1 MKLKQIIMLFFL
13 LIAAVSPGVTT
24 TINAFNAGELSP
36 LLEGRTD
43 IAKYYSGC
51 RTLENFLVL
60 SYGGVTKR
68 PGTEYIASAK
78 AADEAVRLISFEFS
92 ILQAYML
99 EFGDEYIRFYRNG
112 GQILDGGLPYEI
124 ASPYDT
130 DAGTDLFDI
139 QFVQSADTMYL
150 VHPDYPVMELT
161 RTDHTAW
168 TLTATTFQRG
178 PFLAENETA
187 VTLTPSAAT
196 GDITLTSSSATFN
209 ANHVGSLWQV
219 THTAVAV
226 NESGA
231 FSNNGSAQNSASV
244 TVQLGRKFDFT
255 THGTWAGDL
264 SLQKSFDSGVTWKD
278 VIPVHYESDG
288 NIQFSETEGA
298 NDAIYRVHAEAGA
311 AGIDSGTVTFNL
323 TARSFD
329 VNGVVTITAI
339 TDPNNVSGTVTNTLG
354 GTTAT
359 AFWNEG
365 AWSADEGYPNTVCF
379 FEERLCFG
387 GTANSP
393 QTIWLSRTDDWP
405 NFLAGTFAT
414 SALQYSLSANQVNA
428 IRWLAPQNAILI
440 GTSGGEWR
448 FGASNNDPLN
458 FDNRQ
463 AHRQSTYGSA
473 FIQSVMVN
481 NVVLYAQ
488 RQAKKV
494 RELAFSFELDNWVS
508 PDMTVLSEHI
518 TGDGIVQFAFQ
529 KTPDPILWSVIEDGD
544 LAALTYNREQEV
556 VAWHLHTTAGDYES
570 IAVIPGDG
578 EDEIWVSVER
588 TIDSSTVRYIE
599 QFQPRDFGD
608 AEDAFFVDS
617 GLSFDGGAS
626 IAVTGV
632 TKALPAVVTTGGHSF
647 TDGQQVKF
655 SSVGGM
661 DELNGQV
668 FTVSNED
675 ATTFELRDRTD
686 AVNIDSTG
694 FTAYTTGGDVEHVEN
709 NFTTLTH
716 LEGEEVQV
724 QVDGGFYGTETV
736 ASSTIT
742 LDNFYNMVHAGIG
755 YNSRL
760 LPQRLNVPGANLQ
773 GLIKRV
779 VELTIRFHDT
789 QACKVGDSWT
799 DYEAI
804 DFRRASDPAG
814 AAVPLRGVEDKEHEF
829 DGDYD
834 TGGDIY
840 IQSDSPLPITV
851 LSIYPK
857 FESEGFARLDK
868 IRPVDLIPVSLAS
881 MWFIGFMVRRRNRKK
896 FEGVE

>member
-1 MKLKQIIMLFFL
+1 MRKTAVILLFLVVVSAF
-13 LIAAVSPGVTT
+13 AAGVTT
-24 TINAFNAGELSP
+24 NINAFNAGELSP

-68 PGTEYIASAK
+68 PGSEYIASAK
-78 AADEAVRLISFEFS
+78 AADEPVRLIPFEFS
-92 ILQAYML
+92 ITQAYVL
-99 EFGDEYIRFYRNG
+99 ELGDEYMRFYRNG
-112 GQILDGGLPYEI
+112 GQILDSGSPYEI
-124 ASPYDT
+124 VTPYDT

-150 VHPDYPVMELT
+150 VHPDYAVRELT

-168 TLTATTFQRG
+168 TLTETTFQRG
-178 PFLAENETA
+178 PFLAENDTA
-187 VTLTPSAAT
+187 VTITPSATT
-196 GDITLTSSSATFN
+196 GSITLTASSATFN
-209 ANHVGSLWQV
+209 ANHVGALWQV
-219 THTAVAV
+219 THTAEAV
-226 NESGA
+226 NESGS
-231 FSNNGSAQNSASV
+231 FSNNVAEQNSASV
-244 TVQLGRKFDFT
+244 TVQLGRIWDFT
-255 THGTWAGDL
+255 THGTWAGDV

-278 VIPVHYESDG
+278 VVPVHYESDG
-288 NIQFSETEGA
+288 NVQDSDPETA

-311 AGIDSGTVTFNL
+311 AGIDSGTCTFNL

-329 VNGVVTITAI
+329 VAGVVDITAF
-339 TDPNNVSGTVTNTLG
+339 TSTTLVTGTVTNTLG

-393 QTIWLSRTDDWP
+393 QAIWLSRSDDWP
-405 NFLAGTFAT
+405 NFLAGTLAT
-414 SALQYSLSANQVNA
+414 SALSYTLSANQVNA

-448 FGASNNDPLN
+448 FGASRDEPLD
-458 FDNRQ
+458 FDNRV

-473 FIQSVMVN
+473 YIQAVMVN

-529 KTPDPILWSVIEDGD
+529 KTPDPILWCVIEDGD

-556 VAWHLHTTAGDYES
+556 VAWHLHTTDGDYES
-570 IAVIPGDG
+570 VAVIPGDG
-578 EDEIWVSVER
+578 EDEVWVSVER
-588 TIDSSTVRYIE
+588 TINSSTVRYVE
-599 QFQPRDFGD
+599 QFQARDFGD
-608 AEDAFFVDS
+608 DQADAFYVDS
-617 GLSFDGGAS
+617 GLTFDGGA
-626 IAVTGV
+626 AVTITGISS
-632 TKALPAVVTTGGHSF
+632 ADPAVVTTGGHSF
-647 TDGQQVKF
+647 TDGQQVKI
-655 SSVGGM
+655 SAVAGM
-661 DELNGQV
+661 VEVNNVV

-675 ATTFELRDRTD
+675 PNTFELRDRTD
-686 AVNIDSTG
+686 ITDIDSTG
-694 FTAYTTGGDVEHVEN
+694 FTAYTSGGAVLQVEN
-709 NFTTLTH
+709 RFTTISH

-736 ASSTIT
+736 TSSTII
-742 LDNFYNMVHAGIG
+742 LDQFYNTVHAGLDF
-755 YNSRL
+755 NSRL
-760 LPQRLNVPGANLQ
+760 LPQRLNVPGTNLQ
-773 GLIKRV
+773 GLTKRV
-779 VELTIRFHDT
+779 HDLTIRFHDT
-789 QACKVGDSWT
+789 IACKVGDSWD

-804 DFRRASDPAG
+804 EFRRASDPLE
-814 AAVPLRGVEDKEHEF
+814 AATPLRGVEDKEHEF
-829 DGDYD
+829 DADYETD
-834 TGGDIY
+834 GNIF
-840 IQSDSPLPITV
+840 IQSDTPVPITV
-851 LSIYPK
+851 LAIFPE
-857 FESEGFARLDK
+857 FEVIE
-868 IRPVDLIPVSLAS
+868 
-881 MWFIGFMVRRRNRKK
+881 
-896 FEGVE
+896 

>member
-1 MKLKQIIMLFFL
+1 MKRKGIILLFL
-13 LIAAVSPGVTT
+13 CVLCATAAAVTT

-68 PGTEYIASAK
+68 PGSEYIASAK
-78 AADEAVRLISFEFS
+78 AADEAVRLIPFEFS
-92 ILQAYML
+92 IAQAYIL
-99 EFGDEYIRFYRNG
+99 ELGDEYIRFYRNG
-112 GQILDGGLPYEI
+112 GQILDSGSPYEI
-124 ASPYDT
+124 SSPYDT

-150 VHPDYPVMELT
+150 VHPDYAVRQLT

-168 TLTATTFQRG
+168 TLTATTFKRG

-187 VTLTPSAAT
+187 VTITPSATT
-196 GDITLTSSSATFN
+196 GSITLTASSATFN
-209 ANHVGSLWQV
+209 ANHVGALWQV
-219 THTAVAV
+219 THTAAAV
-226 NESGA
+226 NESGS
-231 FSNNGSAQNSASV
+231 FSNDGSAQNSSNV

-288 NIQFSETEGA
+288 NIQFSDTETA

-329 VNGVVTITAI
+329 VNGVVTITAF
-339 TDPNNVSGTVTNTLG
+339 TNTSLVTGTVTNTLG

-387 GTANSP
+387 GTTNSP

-405 NFLAGTFAT
+405 NFLAGTLDT

-458 FDNRQ
+458 FENRQ

-529 KTPDPILWSVIEDGD
+529 KTPDPILWCVTVDGE

-556 VAWHLHTTAGDYES
+556 VAWHLHTTEGDYES
-570 IAVIPGDG
+570 VAVIPGDG
-578 EDEIWVSVER
+578 EDEVWVSVER
-588 TIDSSTVRYIE
+588 TIDSATVRYVE

-608 AEDAFFVDS
+608 DVEDAFFVDS
-617 GLSFDGGAS
+617 GLSFDGGAA
-626 IAVTGV
+626 ITVTDI
-632 TKALPAVVTTGGHSF
+632 TKASPAVVTTGGHSF
-647 TDGQQVKF
+647 TDGEQVKF

-661 DELNGQV
+661 TEVNGRV
-668 FTVSNED
+668 YTVSDED
-675 ATTFELRDRTD
+675 ATTFKLRDSTD
-686 AVNIDSTG
+686 AVDIDSTG
-694 FTAYTTGGDVEHVEN
+694 FTAYTTGGSVLQVEN

-724 QVDGGFYGTETV
+724 QVDGGFLGTETV
-736 ASSTIT
+736 SSATIT
-742 LDNFYNMVHAGIG
+742 LDNFYNTVHAGLA

-760 LPQRLNVPGANLQ
+760 LPQRLNVPGTNLQ
-773 GLIKRV
+773 GLTKRV

-789 QACKVGDSWT
+789 QACKVGDSW
-799 DYEAI
+799 DDFEPI
-804 DFRRASDPAG
+804 VFRRTDDPAG
-814 AAVPLRGVEDKEHEF
+814 AAVPLRGVEDKRHEF
-829 DGDYD
+829 DADYETD
-834 TGGDIY
+834 GNIY

-851 LSIYPK
+851 LAIFPE
-857 FESEGFARLDK
+857 FEGEGFALLDTLRNNRATAP
-868 IRPVDLIPVSLAS
+868 ISFASIAGICFLVSK
-881 MWFIGFMVRRRNRKK
+881 RKRK
-896 FEGVE
+896 S

>member
-1 MKLKQIIMLFFL
+1 MKLKVLVMLS
-13 LIAAVSPGVTT
+13 LISVVAPAPAVTT

-60 SYGGVTKR
+60 SYGGVTRR
-68 PGTEYIASAK
+68 PGSEFIASAK
-78 AADEAVRLISFEFS
+78 AADEAVRLIPFEFS
-92 ILQAYML
+92 ITQAYIL
-99 EFGDEYIRFYRNG
+99 EFGDEYMRVYRNG
-112 GQILDGGLPYEI
+112 GQILDGGSPFEI
-124 ASPYDT
+124 ATPYDT

-150 VHPDYPVMELT
+150 VHPDHAVRQLT

-178 PFLAENETA
+178 PFLGENETA

-196 GDITLTSSSATFN
+196 GSITLTASDETFN
-209 ANHVGSLWQV
+209 ADHVGALWQV
-219 THTAVAV
+219 THTAAAV
-226 NESGA
+226 NESGS
-231 FSNNGSAQNSASV
+231 FSNNGSEQNSASV

-288 NIQFSETEGA
+288 NIQFSEEETA

-329 VNGVVTITAI
+329 VNGVVTITGL
-339 TDPNNVSGTVTNTLG
+339 TDPNIVTGTVTNTLG

-379 FEERLCFG
+379 FEERLCFA
-387 GTANSP
+387 GTTNSP
-393 QTIWLSRTDDWP
+393 QTVWLSRSDDWP
-405 NFLAGTFAT
+405 NFLAGTLDT
-414 SALQYSLSANQVNA
+414 SALQYTLSANQVNA
-428 IRWLAPQNAILI
+428 IRWMAPQNAILI

-448 FGASNNDPLN
+448 LGASRDEPLTWE
-458 FDNRQ
+458 NRV

-473 FIQSVMVN
+473 YIQSVMVN

-529 KTPDPILWSVIEDGD
+529 KTPDPILWCVTAGGD

-556 VAWHLHTTAGDYES
+556 VAWHEHTTEGDYES
-570 IAVIPGDG
+570 VAVIPGDG
-578 EDEIWVSVER
+578 EDEVWVSVER
-588 TIDSSTVRYIE
+588 TINSSTVRYVE

-608 AEDAFFVDS
+608 DQEDAFFVDS
-617 GLSFDGGAS
+617 GLTFDGGAA
-626 IAVTGV
+626 ITVTDI
-632 TKALPAVVTTGGHSF
+632 TQALPAVVTTGGHSF
-647 TDGQQVKF
+647 TDGQQVRF
-655 SSVGGM
+655 TEVEGM
-661 DELNGQV
+661 TEVNNRV
-668 FTVSNED
+668 YTVSDED
-675 ATTFELRDRTD
+675 ATTFKLRDSTD
-686 AVNIDSTG
+686 TVDIDSTG
-694 FTAYTTGGDVEHVEN
+694 FTAYDSAGSVEHVEN
-709 NFTTLTH
+709 NFTTLSH
-716 LEGEEVQV
+716 LEAQEVQV

-742 LDNFYNMVHAGIG
+742 LDDFFNTVHAGIG

-760 LPQRLNVPGANLQ
+760 LPQRLNVPGTNLQ
-773 GLIKRV
+773 GLTKRV
-779 VELTIRFHDT
+779 VNVTLRFHDT
-789 QACKVGDSWT
+789 LAAKIGDSWD

-804 DFRRASDPAG
+804 VFRRTSDPLD
-814 AAVPLRGVEDKEHEF
+814 AAVPLRGVDDKEHEF
-829 DGDYD
+829 DGDYETD
-834 TGGDIY
+834 GNIF

-851 LSIYPK
+851 LAIFPE
-857 FESEGFARLDK
+857 FE
-868 IRPVDLIPVSLAS
+868 V
-881 MWFIGFMVRRRNRKK
+881 
-896 FEGVE
+896 VE